1 MAAARVGR
9 ELWEAGKFWTLKKG
23 EVLLDLTQLPLL
35 HPDAPSASPMQHRRT
50 DHPPTPPACLDPAAV
65 APCLDRESE
74 S

>member
-1 MAAARVGR
+1 MAAARGGR
-9 ELWEAGKFWTLKKG
+9 ELWEAGQFWTLKKG